1 MLTLPDVSY
10 LGICKEGVCR
20 YNIGGNFDLNSLK
33 TKGGTWGYL
42 DINGKVVINPKYEN
56 IYAFSEGIAAVREN
70 QKWGFINKEG
80 NIIVSCEYD
89 KVESS
94 FKDGEGKLARDGKVF
109 IFDKT
114 GKLLDTYEQEVWRL
128 EDNTP
133 KIYDDPF

>member
-1 MLTLPDVSY
+1 MVSNKNCDCFAYDKSFNKCRALTTLC
-10 LGICKEGVCR
+10 CKNNYCKFYKSKEQH
-20 YNIGGNFDLNSLK
+20 K
-33 TKGGTWGYL
+33 
-42 DINGKVVINPKYEN
+42 
-56 IYAFSEGIAAVREN
+56 REN

-80 NIIVSCEYD
+80 NIIVPCEYD

-114 GKLLDTYEQEVWRL
+114 GKLLDTYEQEIWRL

-133 KIYDDPF
+133 KIYDNPF